1 MRTNAHC
8 RPVDREI
15 RHAGNQKKVTLGP
28 SRASAMVVTTS
39 RALAGA
45 AEGKHAAAAAHG
57 GGTFFAFESRHVT
70 SSPGS
75 GCHCVRG
82 TNAGHLSAFSLVTG
96 PSLRAVGVMHAGG
109 VERFSHGGRSSVGR
123 ALPLVCSHA
132 GVAGSTPAVRPFF
145 FARHVTIAGRSA
157 GGIVSGFE
165 SCGARLSRGASSAAS
180 EQAGHAELVRAGCE
194 SPALHQWEWP
204 VGPLAGS
211 APKGEAGTFFGSVAD
226 RERHRA
232 VNAAALPSGGSIP
245 PRPTTSARRVA
256 GHQLA
261 GVGVVVADDA
271 QGIGLLA
278 GAGFRGGHGIHSHTA
293 QATRRS
299 EGESRASVSGN
310 EGLSCLRH
318 LTRARPVRRIPNS
331 VFSLPLA
338 LDAAASGRGARIF
351 FQVNA

>member
-1 MRTNAHC
+1 MQQKPQNRPDGSLRRGDQCSGPRDAMAMVAPHRDPRCDNQTAAALIR
-8 RPVDREI
+8 RPVS
-15 RHAGNQKKVTLGP
+15 HARGGVFSFFCAESTGTSAFAALPVAACSDQLGAGTFFWIAARP
-28 SRASAMVVTTS
+28 PALNKPGGAVNRSNEQG
-39 RALAGA
+39 LAGA
-45 AEGKHAAAAAHG
+45 CHALHHLVPQWTGAPA
-57 GGTFFAFESRHVT
+57 
-70 SSPGS
+70 
-75 GCHCVRG
+75 CVR
-82 TNAGHLSAFSLVTG
+82 
-96 PSLRAVGVMHAGG
+96 
-109 VERFSHGGRSSVGR
+109 RSI
-123 ALPLVCSHA
+123 
-132 GVAGSTPAVRPFF
+132 F

-245 PRPTTSARRVA
+245 PRPTTFARRVA
-256 GHQLA
+256 GHHLA

-271 QGIGLLA
+271 QGIGRMA

-293 QATRRS
+293 QATRRA

-331 VFSLPLA
+331 PFSLPLA

>member
-1 MRTNAHC
+1 MQQQPQNRPDGSLRRGNQCSGPRDAMAMVAPHRHPRLDTRNTAALIR
-8 RPVDREI
+8 RPVS
-15 RHAGNQKKVTLGP
+15 HARGGVFL
-28 SRASAMVVTTS
+28 
-39 RALAGA
+39 LFC
-45 AEGKHAAAAAHG
+45 AEST
-57 GGTFFAFESRHVT
+57 GT
-70 SSPGS
+70 
-75 GCHCVRG
+75 
-82 TNAGHLSAFSLVTG
+82 SAF
-96 PSLRAVGVMHAGG
+96 A
-109 VERFSHGGRSSVGR
+109 
-123 ALPLVCSHA
+123 ALPVAACSDQLGA
-132 GVAGSTPAVRPFF
+132 GTF

-157 GGIVSGFE
+157 GGIVGGFE

-245 PRPTTSARRVA
+245 PRPTTFARRVA
-256 GHQLA
+256 GHHLA

-271 QGIGLLA
+271 QGIGRMA

-293 QATRRS
+293 QATRRA

-318 LTRARPVRRIPNS
+318 LTRDR
-331 VFSLPLA
+331 
-338 LDAAASGRGARIF
+338 
-351 FQVNA
+351 

>member
-1 MRTNAHC
+1 MQQKPQNRPDGSLRRGDQCSGPRDAMAMVAPHRDPRCDNQTAAALIR
-8 RPVDREI
+8 RPVS
-15 RHAGNQKKVTLGP
+15 HARGGVF
-28 SRASAMVVTTS
+28 SFFC
-39 RALAGA
+39 
-45 AEGKHAAAAAHG
+45 AEST
-57 GGTFFAFESRHVT
+57 GT
-70 SSPGS
+70 
-75 GCHCVRG
+75 
-82 TNAGHLSAFSLVTG
+82 SAF
-96 PSLRAVGVMHAGG
+96 A
-109 VERFSHGGRSSVGR
+109 
-123 ALPLVCSHA
+123 ALPVAACSDQLGA
-132 GVAGSTPAVRPFF
+132 GTF

-245 PRPTTSARRVA
+245 PRPTTFARRVA
-256 GHQLA
+256 GHHLA

-271 QGIGLLA
+271 QGIGRMA

-293 QATRRS
+293 QATRRA

-331 VFSLPLA
+331 PFSLPLA